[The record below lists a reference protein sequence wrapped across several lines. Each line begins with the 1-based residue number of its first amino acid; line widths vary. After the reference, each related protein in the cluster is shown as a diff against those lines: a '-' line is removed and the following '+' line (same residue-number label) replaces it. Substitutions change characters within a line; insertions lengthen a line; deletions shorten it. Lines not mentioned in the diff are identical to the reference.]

1 MSCERKTNAR
11 VNHVPERALRIV
23 HKNNILCF
31 DEILKIDKSH
41 KKHHKNIQTLA
52 IELYKLMNNLWNQIM
67 QKIFDKMSSKSCSSL
82 VNRTYF
88 SLLLLK
94 CFSSNN
100 LNIIFH
106 EIKSSLNLDK
116 FEIKI
121 RNEHPVSF
129 VIISSVEVAFNIS

>member
-52 IELYKLMNNLWNQIM
+52 IELYKLMNNL
-67 QKIFDKMSSKSCSSL
+67 
-82 VNRTYF
+82 
-88 SLLLLK
+88 
-94 CFSSNN
+94 
-100 LNIIFH
+100 
-106 EIKSSLNLDK
+106 
-116 FEIKI
+116 
-121 RNEHPVSF
+121 
-129 VIISSVEVAFNIS
+129 